1 MPLEN
6 KMDNKASTMKTLL
19 VAFIPAIFTCLLTC
33 FLTERNDQSN
43 RLVAEQSTLSK
54 EQKQNVAQF
63 QSLVKQVNED
73 ISTHDFD
80 AFDRDAI
87 AFRRAVDERS
97 YDKYLGL
104 NDIFDKK
111 LQDLQLIIT
120 TAQREI
126 SFYLITCGP
135 HPAGLPNSPTTC
147 AYYSSIFIQ
156 PAVDALNQSLSRHF
170 EDH

>member
-1 MPLEN
+1 MPLRD
-6 KMDNKASTMKTLL
+6 KMDNKASFLKILL
-19 VAFIPAIFTCLLTC
+19 VAFIPTVFGCLLTY

-43 RLVAEQSTLSK
+43 RLIAETSALSRK
-54 EQKQNVAQF
+54 QKQNVAQF
-63 QSLVKQVNED
+63 QTLVKQINED
-73 ISTHDFD
+73 ISTRDFD

-97 YDKYLGL
+97 YDKDLGI

-170 EDH
+170 EDY